1 MSNQSVAP
9 IIAINRHR
17 IGSDGLGVRT
27 LIAFYGCPLH
37 CSFCINSECHN
48 VPSNFLTPQE
58 VYNHVSID
66 DIYFR
71 QSNGGL
77 TFGGGEPLLYPQ
89 FIKELCGIN
98 QKWNYAIETSLN
110 VPLENLMTIVDEIE
124 MFIIDLKVF
133 DATKYYEYTKKSNQ
147 QVFNN
152 LKWLAT
158 NVDAERI
165 VIRIP
170 NIPSFTSDADIKAA
184 KEFSKSLGIFRI
196 DNFTYILPTDVDNER
211 HKATSNGKSICK
223 YLKNIRHEVAI
234 QNGLIYNPK
243 ECTFEGE
250 CRGTCPRCEAEL
262 QAITSYVNTLDKFD
276 LNIKL

>member
-1 MSNQSVAP
+1 
-9 IIAINRHR
+9 
-17 IGSDGLGVRT
+17 
-27 LIAFYGCPLH
+27 
-37 CSFCINSECHN
+37 
-48 VPSNFLTPQE
+48 
-58 VYNHVSID
+58 
-66 DIYFR
+66 
-71 QSNGGL
+71 
-77 TFGGGEPLLYPQ
+77 
-89 FIKELCGIN
+89 
-98 QKWNYAIETSLN
+98 
-110 VPLENLMTIVDEIE
+110 MTIVDEIE

-152 LKWLAT
+152 LKWLTT

-196 DNFTYILPTDVDNER
+196 DNFTYILPTDVDNEK

-234 QNGLIYNPK
+234 QNGLIYNLK

-250 CRGTCPRCEAEL
+250 CRGTCPKCEAEL
-262 QAITSYVNTLDKFD
+262 QAITSYINTLEKFD